1 MQEKAI
7 PSVRK
12 EQLSFFS
19 RSLLTGLM
27 LSRPFNPPA
36 NNKSEIVIA
45 VTISQVRKGLTQQ
58 NPFVVPLL

>member
-1 MQEKAI
+1 
-7 PSVRK
+7 
-12 EQLSFFS
+12 
-19 RSLLTGLM
+19 M

>member
-19 RSLLTGLM
+19 EPSDRTHAVEAIQT
-27 LSRPFNPPA
+27 PD
-36 NNKSEIVIA
+36 NNKKSEIVIA

>member
-27 LSRPFNPPA
+27 LSRPFKTLTTI
-36 NNKSEIVIA
+36 KSEIVIA

-58 NPFVVPLL
+58 NPFVAPLL